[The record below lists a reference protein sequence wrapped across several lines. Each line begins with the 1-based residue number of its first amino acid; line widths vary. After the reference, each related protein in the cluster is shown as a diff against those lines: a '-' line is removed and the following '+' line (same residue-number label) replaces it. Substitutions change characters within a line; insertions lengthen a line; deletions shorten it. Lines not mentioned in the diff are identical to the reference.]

1 MVTRKGYELYSSTD
15 KRFVTDVIRLLQN
28 EFSYR
33 PSLSASQF
41 LSSGYAERKIIFICD
56 VVKLCRR
63 KHQELRKLSQL
74 SQMAGSP
81 ATQNAAA
88 LASAA
93 TRTALQASRGK
104 PVAAAAAAAVA
115 AVV

>member
-1 MVTRKGYELYSSTD
+1 MHYALLEFSTHLALMVTRKGYELYSSTD
-15 KRFVTDVIRLLQN
+15 KRFVTDVILLLQN

-74 SQMAGSP
+74 VEVMKRMK
-81 ATQNAAA
+81 T
-88 LASAA
+88 
-93 TRTALQASRGK
+93 
-104 PVAAAAAAAVA
+104 
-115 AVV
+115 